1 MTFELI
7 WTYSSAPRGLLT
19 NVEAAD
25 PDDLQAVWCCVGVA
39 APTTGNP
46 AQGKVQAKMEV
57 HQKIRDIFF
66 WVGGWGSP

>member
-1 MTFELI
+1 M
-7 WTYSSAPRGLLT
+7 T

-57 HQKIRDIFF
+57 HQKIRNICSGL
-66 WVGGWGSP
+66 VAGGLFRDVNM